1 MKKNL
6 YYQTS
11 NKPSFTFSII
21 IDSIESKISQSLY
34 NKMLELTNQYIKNE
48 KHIKKGILRKS
59 KSFSSNL
66 DGMFL
71 CV

>member
-11 NKPSFTFSII
+11 NKPSFALSFI
-21 IDSIESKISQSLY
+21 IDSIESKISQSFY
-34 NKMLELTNQYIKNE
+34 NKMLELTNLYIQNE
-48 KHIKKGILRKS
+48 KHIKYGILRKS

-71 CV
+71 HV